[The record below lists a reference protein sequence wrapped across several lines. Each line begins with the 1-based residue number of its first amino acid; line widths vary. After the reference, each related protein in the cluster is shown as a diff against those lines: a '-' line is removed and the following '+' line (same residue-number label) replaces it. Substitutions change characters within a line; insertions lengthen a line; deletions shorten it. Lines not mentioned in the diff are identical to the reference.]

1 MEIIAYIVIL
11 ILERAAGAK
20 NGVFGVFSRDFP
32 VLGYVPVSNPPPR
45 GGGVGQRS

>member
-1 MEIIAYIVIL
+1 MEIIVYIVVL

-20 NGVFGVFSRDFP
+20 NAVFGVFSRDFP
-32 VLGYVPVSNPPPR
+32 VLGYVPVSNPPW